1 MTAQERLRVHF
12 DRHVGGDVFKF
23 AKWVQGLS
31 DNALMDIVAPPV
43 SAASAAEVLGLS
55 VDNVSRRA

>member
-31 DNALMDIVAPPV
+31 DKALMDIV
-43 SAASAAEVLGLS
+43 AASAAEVLGLS

>member
-12 DRHVGGDVFKF
+12 DKRVGGDVFQF

-31 DNALMDIVAPPV
+31 DKALMDIVAPPV
-43 SAASAAEVLGLS
+43 SYKAASAAEVLG
-55 VDNVSRRA
+55 VDNISRRA